1 MNPFE
6 RLGLPVRPWLD
17 PVVVRDAYRQRA
29 VETHPDGQSG
39 DAKEM
44 GELNEAA
51 RLLASNRYRL
61 ESLLRVHG
69 HKSAPVQAL
78 SQELADFLMEA
89 GMAVREIDQILHKH
103 LMAGSALEKAM
114 LAGDLHAMIK
124 KVQALQQRRILL
136 EEEAVGALQEL
147 ESRWRQDA
155 PDFTMA
161 EQLQQRFAYLDRC
174 REQLEER
181 FLRLAEA

>member
-1 MNPFE
+1 VNPFE

-17 PVVVRDAYRQRA
+17 PVEVRDAYRHRA
-29 VETHPDGQSG
+29 VEVHPDGRSG
-39 DAKEM
+39 DAREM

-51 RLLASNRYRL
+51 RLLASHRYRL
-61 ESLLRVHG
+61 ESLLRAHG
-69 HKSAPVQAL
+69 HKPAPVQAL

-114 LAGDLHAMIK
+114 LAGDLHAMIT
-124 KVQALQQRRILL
+124 KVQGLQQRRIWL
-136 EEEAVGALQEL
+136 EEEAVGALRTL